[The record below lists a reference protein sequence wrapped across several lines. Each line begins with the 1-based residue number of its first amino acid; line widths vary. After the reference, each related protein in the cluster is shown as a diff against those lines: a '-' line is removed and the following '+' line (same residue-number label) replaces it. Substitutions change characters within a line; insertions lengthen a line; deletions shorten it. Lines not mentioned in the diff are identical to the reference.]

1 MSQTPKLEADVQAA
15 LDNGKKVT
23 AIKLLR
29 GHRGLGLKEAKMLV
43 DGVSVDP
50 KTSVSREA
58 SSRKG
63 LINGV
68 VLAVV
73 VFVIYKLFFES

>member
-29 GHRGLGLKEAKMLV
+29 EHRGIGLKEAKMLV
-43 DGVSVDP
+43 DGMETEP
-50 KTSVSREA
+50 KAGVSRET

-73 VFVIYKLFFES
+73 VFVIYKFFFES